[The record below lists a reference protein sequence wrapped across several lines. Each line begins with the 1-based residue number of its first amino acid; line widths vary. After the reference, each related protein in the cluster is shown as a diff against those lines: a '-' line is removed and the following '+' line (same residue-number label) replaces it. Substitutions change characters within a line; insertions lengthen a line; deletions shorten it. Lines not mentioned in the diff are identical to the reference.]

1 MMYSFYDET
10 TGDFSGRVFSGSARL
25 VALNTPT
32 GYVAISGRFDRLSQ
46 RVDTKT
52 GEVVD
57 YQPPKPDDDHEWNTE
72 RRRWVKKPDVLVAE
86 RRGAAARKRIAEL
99 EASQLRALREHALGD
114 ATAVDRLR
122 AIDDEIKTLRADL
135 LRAPNA

>member
-1 MMYSFYDET
+1 MYSFYDET

-57 YQPPKPDDDHEWNTE
+57 YQPPSPGDNYEWNAD
-72 RRRWVKKPDVLVAE
+72 RKRYVLKSE
-86 RRGAAARKRIAEL
+86 ILEQQRKHDAAMARIAEA
-99 EASQLRALREHALGD
+99 EAEQARPLRELMLNPDDTAALQKL
-114 ATAVDRLR
+114 TEL
-122 AIDDEIKTLRADL
+122 DDEIKTLRSDL
-135 LRAPNA
+135 IQE